1 MVSLEKLKEYFENRK
16 EIAFAF
22 LYGSQAKGTATKR
35 SDVDIGVYFFPETR
49 HPVEFEET
57 VFYPSEGEIGA
68 DLERV
73 LNMEVELL
81 VLNRVPADVAASAIK
96 GIPLLIRDWNLY
108 LDFLEVITDVAE
120 DYAESVIALYRERTA
135 VEKGNQN

>member
-1 MVSLEKLKEYFENRK
+1 MVSIEKLKEYFENRK
-16 EIAFAF
+16 EVAFAF

-49 HPVEFEET
+49 HPVEFEVI
-57 VFYPSEGEIGA
+57 VFYPSEGEIWA
-68 DLERV
+68 DLEQV

-96 GIPLLIRDWNLY
+96 GIPLLRMGQIQKHHHPR
-108 LDFLEVITDVAE
+108 IP
-120 DYAESVIALYRERTA
+120 RH
-135 VEKGNQN
+135 